1 MGRLCMMR
9 FLAVSLVATT
19 ALALAMPPAIADE
32 LSAVYAGILADPT
45 NSELNLQYAMI
56 AEGRHEYR
64 KALAAYERVLVN
76 DPGNEAAKR
85 GLQRVRRIIE
95 PPLTQKTM
103 EVGATWESNPMRAP
117 IGDADFLG
125 YGSFRIKDE
134 RPLGGHRWRTNLFL
148 YGEAYAEQDT
158 LDYAS
163 ISGDIGPLVDI
174 VGTNSTFRPAI
185 GGGTAYFDD
194 KVYYWDVN
202 ASGLFEG
209 YLNGAYQ
216 WLRLRVGY
224 RQYDPSF
231 TSGAG
236 AYADITGRFTVQDV
250 FRERD
255 ALSLSPFARWSGID
269 GLPDNGALDFA
280 TGQYVEG
287 GATLEYSAAV
297 SDSLNAAV
305 NIKVSDRVYDNIG
318 TGSRHDWLIAPGA
331 SLVFRNLFGPQTD
344 LRFDYKY
351 EWNTSNMTDH
361 TWENQAATVAFVVRR

>member
-1 MGRLCMMR
+1 
-9 FLAVSLVATT
+9 
-19 ALALAMPPAIADE
+19 
-32 LSAVYAGILADPT
+32 
-45 NSELNLQYAMI
+45 MI

-76 DPGNEAAKR
+76 DPGNEAARR

-103 EVGATWESNPMRAP
+103 EVGATWESNPMRTP
-117 IGDADFLG
+117 VGDADVLG

-134 RPLGGHRWRTNLFL
+134 RPLGDHRWRTNLFL

-163 ISGDIGPLVDI
+163 ISADIGPLVDI

-250 FRERD
+250 FHERD

-287 GATLEYSAAV
+287 GATLEYSSAV
-297 SDSLNAAV
+297 SDSLNAAI
-305 NIKVSDRVYDNIG
+305 NIKVSDRVYDDIG
-318 TGSRHDWLIAPGA
+318 TGSRHDWLIAPCA

-344 LRFDYKY
+344 VRLDYKY

-361 TWENQAATVAFVVRR
+361 TWQNQAATVAFVVRR